1 MSSFWTAFAVQRRVI
16 FALILRETRT
26 RYGQTRLG
34 HLWALFE
41 PLAHMLTF
49 AAIFSFMGRSSPLG
63 GSVALLVL
71 TGLFPYALFSNIATQ
86 LMNAIGA
93 NKVLLSYPHV
103 TPFDVMAARTIL
115 EVLTQVVVFTF
126 VLFILAAQGLWD
138 MRIDNILE
146 VITVIFVCAGL
157 GAGFGLINSVL
168 AFKFPSYAQTF
179 GILMRPMYF
188 MSGIFFVISYMSTDV
203 QGILYYNPVSHLI
216 EWFRS
221 AMYVSYDS
229 SFLDKEYLLT
239 FTITVL
245 FFGLLLQRL
254 VRHKI
259 RQQQ

>member
-16 FALILRETRT
+16 FALILRETRA